1 MMTRRSLNEIFL
13 PGNTCFGCG
22 LANPMG
28 LGAKFYLDQ
37 KSSDR
42 IFGTF
47 DVPPH
52 ATGLPGFVHGGDLY
66 TSLDC
71 LAAWVIFILRSN
83 RKFIPVG
90 RSSTITYHK
99 PARAGQRLT
108 LVGTIAKEGPK
119 QGDPVAVHGEIRD
132 TKGELLAEGDL
143 TMVPLPVE
151 KFKKVAEIDRLPEDL
166 ARHFDET

>member
-1 MMTRRSLNEIFL
+1 MTGRSLNEIFL

-28 LGAKFYLDQ
+28 LGAKFFRDQ

-42 IFGTF
+42 ILGTF

-52 ATGLPGFVHGGDLY
+52 ATGLPGFAHGGAVY
-66 TSLDC
+66 TALDC
-71 LAAWVIFILRSN
+71 LAAWVTFILRSN

-90 RSSTITYHK
+90 QSSTITYHK

-108 LVGTIAKEGPK
+108 LVGTIAREGPK
-119 QGDPVAVHGEIRD
+119 QGDPVVVHGEIRD
-132 TKGELLAEGDL
+132 SNGVLLAEGDFTL
-143 TMVPLPVE
+143 LLLPVT
-151 KFKKVAEIDRLPEDL
+151 KFKKVAGIDQLPEDF
-166 ARHFDET
+166 ARHFDQT